1 MAYVISVT
9 SAILGGHFVRL
20 IDAFACPAG
29 VAALNVICITPHD
42 NVYHGDS
49 LAFAFA
55 EALWPRDGYHQG
67 GLAP

>member
-1 MAYVISVT
+1 MADVSLVT
-9 SAILGGHFVRL
+9 SAIKGDQFACL

-29 VAALNVICITPHD
+29 VAAQNVICITSHD
-42 NVYHGDS
+42 NVYLVDS